1 LPNFPEGTFTP
12 DGTVTPYYRVVFR
25 NTDKGG
31 RGFYRWMDRD
41 VEVEI
46 VIRFWEIKIISALS
60 DLENGEL

>member
-1 LPNFPEGTFTP
+1 MLGLQELE
-12 DGTVTPYYRVVFR
+12 VVFG

-46 VIRFWEIKIISALS
+46 VIYKIWG
-60 DLENGEL
+60 DKNYFCT